1 VHANR
6 IALAFVL
13 AGLASPALAEKCS
26 VCDFSD
32 EPIVVK
38 PTKSGSAPSVGEI
51 VVTKLSDATSPSF
64 DPDRPVLR
72 GNVPNSGEIPRYNL
86 TNAWPSKGGVETQAR
101 GTYSKTL
108 TFTLSTTT
116 PLEPAGK
123 LATAVPQ
130 PTPAGHGGGMGQ
142 GKVSFSDISL
152 KTAPVL
158 PAGAP
163 AAAPGSRR

>member
-1 VHANR
+1 
-6 IALAFVL
+6 
-13 AGLASPALAEKCS
+13 
-26 VCDFSD
+26 
-32 EPIVVK
+32 
-38 PTKSGSAPSVGEI
+38 
-51 VVTKLSDATSPSF
+51 
-64 DPDRPVLR
+64 
-72 GNVPNSGEIPRYNL
+72 
-86 TNAWPSKGGVETQAR
+86 
-101 GTYSKTL
+101 L

-123 LATAVPQ
+123 LATPVPQ
-130 PTPAGHGGGMGQ
+130 STPAGHGGGMGQ